1 MNKNTSK
8 RILAYTVAGILSF
21 NLCSYAVTLYA
32 PAKAAQSVSE
42 LENMKNENKKKIAEL
57 QAQIADAQKQYDKI
71 EEDESAKEEYRDA
84 LNEKIYLQNQN
95 IEYVSG
101 QIEQIDAEI
110 GENLKQINELE
121 KKISQT
127 QLETDTNMTLFK
139 QRLRASYMAGNESIS
154 AVFAGSADFYDVLAK
169 FELVSKMAEHDDK
182 LIKELKEL
190 ISQLKKSNEE
200 MKKKQEELSESL
212 QEAGERKAEFSEV
225 LSELTVDYQNTQA
238 ELEKLGEAKNEIA
251 EDIEAKNAA
260 IAEKEQEHE
269 KILADIAAVQERMR
283 QESVS
288 ESKRVSESLAISA
301 EESRRAEESIRA
313 EESKRKEESERA
325 EQAEKPVTQPPQQNQ
340 NPSTEAPEAEEPPV
354 TAAPP
359 VTEPPSSGT
368 GFAWPVPGFFSVWS
382 SYGYRTFDN
391 SFHKGIDISGGGIA
405 GAAIVAVADGVVA
418 SAVTGCTHNYSKN
431 GSCGCGGG
439 YGNYVTIVHSD
450 GTYST
455 LYAHCQSVAVSAGQS
470 VSKGQ
475 TIGYVGT
482 TGYSTGNH
490 LHFEVHKNGST
501 TDPMSYY

>member
-1 MNKNTSK
+1 MNNNTSK
-8 RILAYTVAGILSF
+8 RILAYTIAGILSF
-21 NLCSYAVTLYA
+21 NLCGSAVTLSA
-32 PAKAAQSVSE
+32 PVKAAHTVAE
-42 LENMKNENKKKIAEL
+42 LENMKDENKKKIAEL

-71 EEDESAKEEYRDA
+71 EEDEFAKGEYRDA

-121 KKISQT
+121 EEISLT
-127 QLETDTNMTLFK
+127 QHETDKNMALFK
-139 QRLRASYMAGNESIS
+139 QRLRASYMTGNESIS
-154 AVFAGSADFYDVLAK
+154 AVFTGSADFYDILAK
-169 FELVSKMAEHDDK
+169 FEIVSKMAEHDDK
-182 LIKELKEL
+182 LVKELKEQ

-212 QEAGERKAEFSEV
+212 KEAGERKAEFSEV

-269 KILADIAAVQERMR
+269 KILADIAAVQEMMR

-288 ESKRVSESLAISA
+288 VSKSISESLAVSA
-301 EESRRAEESIRA
+301 EESRRAEES
-313 EESKRKEESERA
+313 KRREESEKA
-325 EQAEKPVTQPPQQNQ
+325 EQAEKPVTQPPSQNQ

-354 TAAPP
+354 TAPPP

-405 GAAIVAVADGVVA
+405 GAAIVAAADGVVA